1 MGIARPGRHN
11 LANRNMSSN
20 SLARYVLE
28 SGNPIELHMHGRN
41 MKGRHVPD
49 SIRVSCF

>member
-28 SGNPIELHMHGRN
+28 SGNPIELHGGN
-41 MKGRHVPD
+41 MKGRHVAD